1 MKFHCCSSTL
11 CGRPFQANRF
21 DAQYA
26 NPAELGKIICPHCG
40 ALGYGDSDSIF
51 LTHALSTEQECE
63 FNARDPSA
71 TASA

>member
-1 MKFHCCSSTL
+1 MKFHRCSNSL
-11 CGRPFQANRF
+11 CGRPFQVNRF

-40 ALGYGDSDSIF
+40 ALGYGDSDSVF
-51 LTHALSTEQECE
+51 LTHALSAEEE
-63 FNARDPSA
+63 RGFDARDSSA